1 MIIGAFA
8 AGLLVVSAPQ
18 THEIERGITEIGHF
32 FVPLFFVAVGASV
45 DLSALDPFQPASR
58 FALMTGG
65 VLIVVGVAG
74 KLAAGYAPFWF
85 RGNKTV
91 IGVGM
96 VPRGEV
102 GLIFAQMGLATK
114 VFDAGLFGAVT
125 LMVIVTTLLAPPCL
139 KYSWGRSPDR
149 SSRTM
154 RSTESKTSSPKPE
167 ITVRWVDPHQFSAF
181 LLAHSLIV
189 RIVGI
194 QFAYQRNQCDHHDT
208 APNEGTTNLSGSP
221 RGRYHAIM
229 SEFLWR
235 DRLTATSP

>member
-1 MIIGAFA
+1 MTAFGLAWLAEQCGSEIIIGAFA

-18 THEIERGITEIGHF
+18 AREIERGITEIGHF

-45 DLSALDPFQPASR
+45 DLSALDPFQPATR
-58 FALMTGG
+58 FALITGG

-85 RGNKTV
+85 RGNKTM

-102 GLIFAQMGLATK
+102 GLIFAQMGLATE

-139 KYSWGRSPDR
+139 KFLLGPRTVTATRLRARGHRRPR
-149 SSRTM
+149 HRGLSSRTVHSWHDPGSTIYAY
-154 RSTESKTSSPKPE
+154 RSLK
-167 ITVRWVDPHQFSAF
+167 
-181 LLAHSLIV
+181 
-189 RIVGI
+189 
-194 QFAYQRNQCDHHDT
+194 
-208 APNEGTTNLSGSP
+208 SP
-221 RGRYHAIM
+221 RRYCDNLRCAHAVIPAIM
-229 SEFLWR
+229 SCLLR
-235 DRLTATSP
+235 RS

>member
-18 THEIERGITEIGHF
+18 AHEIERGITEIGHF

-58 FALMTGG
+58 FALLTGG

-102 GLIFAQMGLATK
+102 GLIFAQMGLATG

-125 LMVIVTTLLAPPCL
+125 LMVIVTTLVAPPCL
-139 KYSWGRSPDR
+139 KLLLGPRRIATPEARARGHRRPRHRSLRAAIEP
-149 SSRTM
+149 
-154 RSTESKTSSPKPE
+154 ST
-167 ITVRWVDPHQFSAF
+167 
-181 LLAHSLIV
+181 
-189 RIVGI
+189 G
-194 QFAYQRNQCDHHDT
+194 
-208 APNEGTTNLSGSP
+208 P
-221 RGRYHAIM
+221 RP
-229 SEFLWR
+229 
-235 DRLTATSP
+235 TATVTASCPSSFARWYQICISND